1 MRHPAESNHTAMPNT
16 HNDTTQ
22 PTPGMADASD
32 RQMFYRTHKAITGGK
47 LYLDPTFS
55 RRTYLKLCPTNK
67 NKVAMLMRRYAGT
80 NLNGYINAMRL
91 AYAEGLMRTRP
102 DLPIKAV
109 ALESGFSSL
118 RTFYRLFMARYGMT
132 PTTYRKSL
140 CSST

>member
-1 MRHPAESNHTAMPNT
+1 
-16 HNDTTQ
+16 
-22 PTPGMADASD
+22 
-32 RQMFYRTHKAITGGK
+32 
-47 LYLDPTFS
+47 
-55 RRTYLKLCPTNK
+55 
-67 NKVAMLMRRYAGT
+67 
-80 NLNGYINAMRL
+80 MRL